1 MNRKKLLI
9 VVAAATTLVLGGGAA
24 VATQQLEEEE
34 EAPIDKGATPAENG
48 QQDETAS
55 ETPAKLVKVDRAAAE
70 AAALDAV
77 PGEVRETELEN
88 EGGFVVYEVEI
99 VDGAP
104 RTARSPRR
112 TAGGSARS
120 SWTPATARSWA
131 RRSKKMKARRRTPS
145 RR

>member
-1 MNRKKLLI
+1 MNRKKLLM
-9 VVAAATTLVLGGGAA
+9 VVAATTILVLGGGAA

-104 RTARSPRR
+104 RPARSPRR
-112 TAGGSARS
+112 PAGGLREVVVDAGNGEVLGQEIEEDEG
-120 SWTPATARSWA
+120 PDEDAE
-131 RRSKKMKARRRTPS
+131 
-145 RR
+145 